1 MKFSLKQYPELR
13 KKTLKM
19 DIPDLLR
26 HITCPDITAGK
37 DEIPEGQTCF
47 FIHPAEME
55 KAREIARA
63 VNDGKKEKTLLVADM
78 EYGAGNALKG
88 ATAFPSMWAAA
99 RAKDPEL
106 AYLMGAVT
114 AKEGLS
120 AGYHWTFGP
129 CVDILG
135 NRENPI
141 VSVRCA
147 GDGAETVLKYAGAYF
162 KGVRDGGM
170 IATLKHFPGD
180 GFCSDDQHITTPEN
194 PLSKDEWDASFG
206 RVYSELIEEGA
217 PAVMPGHISL
227 PCCDEPD
234 GENGLYPPATLS
246 KRVLTG
252 LLREKLGFEGVIVSD
267 ALIMGGFCNYI
278 NLYDGIARFL
288 EAGGDCLL
296 FTAADGNL
304 CREMKKRVEN
314 GQLKLK
320 TLQNAAYRML
330 CFSKQYF
337 EDAEKREKIRLDEA
351 ECKRI
356 ARLLTEKS
364 VETVRDRAGLL
375 PIKDPKS
382 LRVLHVVLSIP
393 GTPESAFERTN
404 ELTGRFKAAF
414 ASAVEVRDP
423 GGDNIRKAVQN
434 GECDLVICSVHNRM
448 SYGLNNVKL
457 AGPVAR
463 NMMHGWMRYGVP
475 AVFISLS
482 DPFFGETF
490 KAAADTVINT
500 YGYNEYTAD
509 AVLER
514 LLKGPARA

>member
-1 MKFSLKQYPELR
+1 MRYTLKQYPELR
-13 KKTLKM
+13 EKVLRM
-19 DIPDLLR
+19 DIPELLR
-26 HITCPDITAGK
+26 HITCPDITVGK
-37 DEIPEGQTCF
+37 DKIPEGQTCF
-47 FIHPAEME
+47 YLYHTETE
-55 KAREIARA
+55 KAREVARA
-63 VNDGKKEKTLLVADM
+63 VNCGKIEKTLLVADM

-88 ATAFPSMWAAA
+88 ATVFPSMWAAA
-99 RAKDPEL
+99 RTGDADL
-106 AYLMGAVT
+106 AYRMGAIT

-120 AGYHWTFGP
+120 AGYHWTFAP

-135 NRENPI
+135 NHANPI

-147 GDGAETVLKYAGAYF
+147 GDDADTVLKYAGAYF
-162 KGVRDGGM
+162 RGVRDGGM

-180 GFCSDDQHITTPEN
+180 GFCVDDQHITTPEN
-194 PLSKDEWDASFG
+194 PLSKEEWDRSFG

-217 PAVMPGHISL
+217 MAVMPGHIAL

-234 GENGLYPPATLS
+234 AENGLYPPATLS
-246 KRVLTG
+246 KRLLTG
-252 LLREKLGFEGVIVSD
+252 LLREKLGFEGIIISD
-267 ALIMGGFCNYI
+267 ALIMGGFCGYI

-296 FTAADGNL
+296 FTAADEAL
-304 CREMKKRVEN
+304 CREMQKRVEN
-314 GQLKLK
+314 GYLKLK

-351 ECKRI
+351 ECKRT
-356 ARLLTEKS
+356 ARLFTEKS
-364 VETVRDRAGLL
+364 VETVRDRARLL

-393 GTPESAFERTN
+393 GTPESAFERTR
-404 ELTGRFKAAF
+404 ELTARFNAAF
-414 ASAVEVRDP
+414 ASAAEMRDP

-463 NMMHGWMRYGVP
+463 NMMCGWMRAGVP
-475 AVFISLS
+475 TVFISLS
-482 DPFFGETF
+482 DPFFEETF

-514 LLKGPARA
+514 LLKGPAR